1 MAIAASDNL
10 MGEDVAVTPLAD
22 LDVSDPRRFEHDTWQ
37 PLFARLRE
45 ESPVHYQA
53 DSPAGPFWSVT
64 RFNDV
69 VDVEKNT
76 EVFSSE
82 PTIAIIDPPPERRSQ
97 MFIAMDQPQHDVQ
110 RRAVQPVV
118 APKNLQ
124 EFEALIRKRSGE
136 ALDALPE
143 GETFD
148 WVALVSR
155 NLTTQM
161 LATLFDFPW
170 EMRHKLSEWSD
181 AVTSDERMTAG
192 KGLTIEERLE
202 VIMEILEVFTRLWH
216 ERVGDGVESFD
227 LIRLLQRDPN
237 TANMVDDPTNYIGN
251 LMLLIVGG
259 NDTTRNSMS
268 GGVHFL
274 NDNPDQFEHVK
285 KDRSLIPSMVSE
297 IIRYQTPL
305 SHMRRTVTRDFEF
318 RGQKMKAGDKVILW
332 YCSAN
337 RDEAAIPNADQF
349 LIDRKSVR
357 NHASFGF
364 GIHRCMGNRLAEMQL
379 RVVWEEALKRFSDI
393 KLMSPPTRLCHN
405 FVRGYS
411 LMPVQVTRY

>member
-1 MAIAASDNL
+1 VSATGADISK
-10 MGEDVAVTPLAD
+10 TPLSD
-22 LDVSDPRRFEHDTWQ
+22 LDVSDPLRFENDTWQ
-37 PLFARLRE
+37 PLFERLRA

-53 DSPAGPFWSVT
+53 DSPAGPFWSIS
-64 RFNDV
+64 RFDDIV
-69 VDVEKNT
+69 EIEKNT

-82 PTIAIIDPPPERRSQ
+82 PTIAIVDPPPDRRSP
-97 MFIAMDQPQHDVQ
+97 MFIAMDQPEHDVQ

-118 APKNLQ
+118 APKNLK

-148 WVALVSR
+148 WVELVSR

-170 EMRHKLSEWSD
+170 ELRNKLSEWSD

-192 KGLTIEERLE
+192 QGLTRDERLE
-202 VIMEILEVFTRLWH
+202 VVMEILEVFTRLWH
-216 ERVGDGVESFD
+216 QRKDDGVESFD
-227 LIRLLQRDPN
+227 LIRLLQRDPH
-237 TANMVDDPTNYIGN
+237 TANMVDDPKNYVGN

-268 GGVHFL
+268 GGVLFL
-274 NDNPDQFEHVK
+274 NENPEQFQRVK
-285 KDRSLIPSMVSE
+285 DDHSLISAMVSE

-305 SHMRRTVTRDFEF
+305 SHMRRTLTRDVEF
-318 RGQKMKAGDKVILW
+318 RGQQMKAGDKVVLW

-337 RDEAAIPNADQF
+337 RDASVIENADAFQ
-349 LIDRKSVR
+349 IDRQSVR

-393 KLMSPPTRLCHN
+393 KLMAPPTRLCHN

-411 LMPVQVTRY
+411 AMPVQVTRLSNR

>member
-1 MAIAASDNL
+1 
-10 MGEDVAVTPLAD
+10 MGLTLPDITSVPLTEI
-22 LDVSDPRRFEHDTWQ
+22 DVSDPLRFEHDCWQ
-37 PLFARLRE
+37 PLFERLRN

-53 DSPAGPFWSVT
+53 DSPAGPFWSIT
-64 RFNDV
+64 RFEDV
-69 VDVEKNT
+69 VEVEKNT

-82 PTIAIIDPPPERRSQ
+82 PTIAIVDPPPDRRSP
-97 MFIAMDQPQHDVQ
+97 MFIAMDQPEHDIQ

-124 EFEALIRKRSGE
+124 ELEALIRKRSGE

-148 WVALVSR
+148 WVELISR

-170 EMRHKLSEWSD
+170 DMRHKLSEWSD

-192 KGLTIEERLE
+192 RGLTREERLE
-202 VIMEILEVFTRLWH
+202 VITEILGVFTQLWH
-216 ERVGDGVESFD
+216 ERKGDNVDSFD

-237 TANMVDDPTNYIGN
+237 TANMVDDPKNYIGN

-268 GGVHFL
+268 GGVLFL
-274 NDNPDQFEHVK
+274 NDNPDQFQRVK
-285 KDRSLIPSMVSE
+285 EDHSLISSMVSE

-318 RGQKMKAGDKVILW
+318 RDQKMKAGDKVILW

-337 RDEAAIPNADQF
+337 RDESVIPNAEHF
-349 LIDRKSVR
+349 LIDRVSVR

-393 KLMSPPTRLCHN
+393 KLMGPPKRLCHN
-405 FVRGYS
+405 FVRGYAS
-411 LMPVQVTRY
+411 MPVQVTRL